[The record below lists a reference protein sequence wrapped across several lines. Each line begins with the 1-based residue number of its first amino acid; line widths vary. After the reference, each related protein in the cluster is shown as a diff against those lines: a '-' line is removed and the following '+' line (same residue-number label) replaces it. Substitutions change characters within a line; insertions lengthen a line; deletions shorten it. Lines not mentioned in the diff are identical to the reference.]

1 MKVKVETCW
10 NGGDNY
16 SQRLTLPDGR
26 RYSVR
31 GDWTAEVK
39 REARRI
45 LEVETGIPAT
55 SFRFDV
61 H

>member
-1 MKVKVETCW
+1 MNVYVEACW
-10 NGGDNY
+10 NGGDSY

-31 GDWTAEVK
+31 GDWTNATK

-45 LEVETGIPAT
+45 LEVETGKPAA
-55 SFRFDV
+55 SFRFTV